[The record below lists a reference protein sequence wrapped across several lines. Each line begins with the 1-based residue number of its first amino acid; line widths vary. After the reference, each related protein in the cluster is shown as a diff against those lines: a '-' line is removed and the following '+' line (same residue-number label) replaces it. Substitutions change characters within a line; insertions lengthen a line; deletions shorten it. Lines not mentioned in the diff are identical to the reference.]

1 MLSAQTNPLLF
12 KTEAAIK
19 SKVPPQLAPLM
30 QRIVAAGEKVMYSP
44 TTHQMMIK
52 ALSGPGDK
60 GEIAGAAASKLIA
73 LLFTQMHGK
82 LDMRAA
88 IPAGVVL
95 LCEGLDWMEK
105 ARMLTVNNATLSTA
119 MKSMM
124 TSTLQLFGVTPQ
136 KLAQMHAGQSGQQ
149 GGAPGA
155 QSAMPPGQPPAP
167 QQPAGIIAGAQ
178 GAM

>member
-1 MLSAQTNPLLF
+1 
-12 KTEAAIK
+12 
-19 SKVPPQLAPLM
+19 
-30 QRIVAAGEKVMYSP
+30 
-44 TTHQMMIK
+44 
-52 ALSGPGDK
+52 
-60 GEIAGAAASKLIA
+60 
-73 LLFTQMHGK
+73 MHGQ

-105 ARMLTVNNATLSTA
+105 AGMIAVNNATLSSA

-136 KLAQMHAGQSGQQ
+136 KLAQMHSGQSS
-149 GGAPGA
+149 GAPGV
-155 QSAMPPGQPPAP
+155 QPAISPTAP
-167 QQPAGIIAGAQ
+167 QQPVGIIAGAQ